1 MPELHHIL
9 KVAKDAVLSSSEIIF
24 NSVDKPRNVVHKG
37 KSNLV
42 TQTDRESE
50 QNIKSIISKSFPDH
64 GILGEETG
72 FTKSDS
78 PYLWIIDPLDGTTNF
93 VHSYPSYAVSIGVLY
108 EEQPIV
114 GVVMELPIKKM
125 YFSVKNEGAYC
136 GKERIS
142 VSTISDLSQSLLV
155 TGFGYDHG
163 KLWEENMRL
172 FKHFTNITQGVRR
185 LGAASVDLCHVASGK
200 VDGFW
205 EFDLHPWDTAAGI
218 LIVTEAGG
226 TISKIDGD
234 PFMIYDNQ
242 IIASNGLIHSK
253 FIDEIK
259 NENSFSILS

>member
-1 MPELHHIL
+1 MPDIHHIL
-9 KVAKDAVLSSSEIIF
+9 EVAKDAVLSSSEIIF
-24 NSVDKPRNVVHKG
+24 NSLDRPKIVDYKG

-50 QNIKSIISKSFPDH
+50 ENIKSIISKSFPDH

-72 FTKSDS
+72 DTKSNS
-78 PYLWIIDPLDGTTNF
+78 PYLWVIDPLDGTTNF
-93 VHSYPSYAVSIGVLY
+93 VHDYPSYAVSIGVLY
-108 EEQPIV
+108 EGQPIV
-114 GVVMELPIKKM
+114 GVIMELPMNKM
-125 YFSVKNEGAYC
+125 YFAVQNEGTYC
-136 GKERIS
+136 DTERIS
-142 VSTISDLSQSLLV
+142 VSTTSDLSQSLLV

-163 KLWEENMRL
+163 SLWETNMRL

-200 VDGFW
+200 ADGFW

-226 TISKIDGD
+226 TISKIDGA
-234 PFMIYDNQ
+234 PFMINDKQ
-242 IIASNGLIHSK
+242 IIASNGFIHNK

-259 NENSFSILS
+259 NKNAFSF